1 MGGRRLFE
9 SRTFCFPDFDPKGRN
24 TEERG
29 TSSYISLFC
38 LFRLGGG
45 EHSTLLES
53 SRFTKL
59 LPPRPCKYLEHGTRF
74 NPMARSVFCF
84 CFVFLGF
91 YDVVR
96 WLLHSFD
103 VSFVLASGRSLARP
117 TTNTSL
123 QTQDA
128 VTRVPRVVIHVPTS
142 YHSSLFQSS
151 LDGFPSTSRE
161 T

>member
-9 SRTFCFPDFDPKGRN
+9 RRTFCFPDFDPKGRN

-59 LPPRPCKYLEHGTRF
+59 LPPRPCKYLEHGARF

-103 VSFVLASGRSLARP
+103 VSFVLASGRSLARQP
-117 TTNTSL
+117 VLANTRRRDTSAACRDSRPYQL
-123 QTQDA
+123 PLLSFSIEFG
-128 VTRVPRVVIHVPTS
+128 RVS
-142 YHSSLFQSS
+142 
-151 LDGFPSTSRE
+151 
-161 T
+161 